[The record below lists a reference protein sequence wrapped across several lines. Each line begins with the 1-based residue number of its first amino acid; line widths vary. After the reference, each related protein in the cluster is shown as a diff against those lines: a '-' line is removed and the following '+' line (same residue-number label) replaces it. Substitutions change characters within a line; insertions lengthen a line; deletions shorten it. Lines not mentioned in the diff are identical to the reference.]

1 MTYYKKYGY
10 KKNNFKN
17 AFEISNYSISLPVG
31 PHLNKENLMYIIKNL
46 KNLFMKEN
54 NLENKNIALIGA
66 GFIGHNLAI
75 HLKNSKMFQF

>member
-1 MTYYKKYGY
+1 MTYYKKKYGY

-46 KNLFMKEN
+46 KK
-54 NLENKNIALIGA
+54 
-66 GFIGHNLAI
+66 FIYER
-75 HLKNSKMFQF
+75 K